1 LDGAG
6 ARRCV
11 LSAFWAAGV
20 RCTAWGAWCTLYI
33 RIQSFEKERLDLQ
46 EVSMKKLTGAQIVIE
61 SLLAEGVD
69 VIFGYPGGAILPTYD
84 ALLDSKIKHVLVRH
98 EQGAA
103 HMAEGYARVTG
114 KPGVVMVTSGPGA
127 TNAVTGIADAYMD
140 STPLVVISG
149 QVSTSLIGNDA
160 FQEADIVGITRPC
173 TKHNYLVKDIRDL
186 ARTIKEAFYIAGS
199 GRPGPVVVDLPK
211 DVQQAEHTFKFPE
224 TVELRGYKPTIRGNP
239 RQIERVIEAI
249 ENSERPLFY
258 VGGGVQWSGAAPE
271 LQQLA
276 RGLGIPV
283 TETLMALGSMPA
295 SDPLR
300 LGMLGMH
307 GSYATNTAVCNT
319 DCLIA
324 IGARFDDRVTGRVA
338 NFAPKAETIVH
349 IDIDPSSISK
359 NVKVDI
365 PIVGDIKHVLTDM
378 LTLAKGREGIARRR
392 AAWQKWHQQIQ
403 RWQKEKPLYENGRRA
418 DHITPVQ
425 VIGELYELTKGE
437 CIIAT
442 DVGQHQ
448 MWVAQLFPF
457 ERPRSFLTSGGLGT
471 MGYGLPAGIG
481 AKFAAPDRE
490 VVVVSGDG
498 SIQMNIQ
505 ELGTAVEYGIDIKV
519 IILNNYFLGMV
530 RQWQEKFYNERYSY
544 SAMSVPNFVKLAEAY
559 GAHGFRIDKP
569 KDLAKTM
576 KEAFAT
582 RGPVLIDVAIPKEEA
597 VMPMIPPG
605 GAMSEMLLA

>member
-1 LDGAG
+1 
-6 ARRCV
+6 
-11 LSAFWAAGV
+11 
-20 RCTAWGAWCTLYI
+20 
-33 RIQSFEKERLDLQ
+33 
-46 EVSMKKLTGAQIVIE
+46 MKKLTGAQIAIE
-61 SLLAEGVD
+61 SLIAEGVD

-84 ALLDSKIKHVLVRH
+84 ALLDSSIKHVLVRH
-98 EQGAA
+98 EQGAT
-103 HMAEGYARVTG
+103 HMAEGYARVRGT
-114 KPGVVMVTSGPGA
+114 PGVVIVTSGPGA

-149 QVSTSLIGNDA
+149 QVPTSMIGNDA
-160 FQEADIVGITRPC
+160 FQEADFVGITRPC
-173 TKHNYLVKDIRDL
+173 TKHNYLVKDVKDV
-186 ARTIKEAFYIAGS
+186 ARIIKEAFYIAGT

-211 DVQQAEHTFKFPE
+211 DVQQATHTFKYPE
-224 TVELRGYKPTIRGNP
+224 KVDIRGYKPTIRGNP
-239 RQIERVIEAI
+239 RQIERAVEAI
-249 ENSERPLFY
+249 EASERPLLY
-258 VGGGVQWSGAAPE
+258 VGGGVQWSGAAAE

-283 TETLMALGSMPA
+283 TETLMGLGSFPA
-295 SDPLR
+295 SDSLR

-307 GSYATNTAVCNT
+307 GSYGTNTAVQNT

-324 IGARFDDRVTGRVA
+324 VGARFDDRVTGRIA
-338 NFAPKAETIVH
+338 DFAPKAETIIH

-365 PIVGDIKHVLTDM
+365 PIVGDIKNVLGDM
-378 LTLAKGREGIARRR
+378 LTMVKGRETIGKRRGV
-392 AAWQKWHQQIQ
+392 WEKWHQQILA
-403 RWQKEKPLYENGRRA
+403 WQKERPLYESNGRVS
-418 DHITPVQ
+418 DEVSPQQ
-425 VIGELYELTKGE
+425 VIAELADITKGE

-457 ERPRSFLTSGGLGT
+457 QRPRSWLTSGGLGT

-481 AKFAAPDRE
+481 AKFAAPDTP

-505 ELGTAVEYGIDIKV
+505 ELGTAVEYNIDIKV

-530 RQWQEKFYNERYSY
+530 RQWQERFYAERYSY
-544 SAMSVPNFVKLAEAY
+544 SAMSVPNFVKLADAY
-559 GAHGFRIDKP
+559 GAHGFRIERA
-569 KDLAKTM
+569 KDLSRVM
-576 KEAFAT
+576 REAFAT
-582 RGPVLIDVAIPKEEA
+582 PGPVLIDIVIPAGEM

-605 GAMSEMLLA
+605 GSMGEMLFA